1 VSRGGPLGGAR
12 VRWAAGIGALLI
24 AAAVCVAALRYGG
37 SAASA
42 AGDSFGIDPGLTPWL
57 LPLSRL
63 AMQAFSI
70 VTIGC
75 LLAAAFFYPGDRP
88 SGGPPSGGPPSGGPL
103 VVGAAGVRWLR
114 VATWTALGWA
124 AAAATTACLTVAD
137 LLGVPAAEALTVRN
151 LETGW
156 DVESGRVLILVLVLA
171 VAVAIG
177 SQLARSVTAV
187 AGVAVLAVGAVLPP
201 GFAGHA
207 ATAAS
212 HEVTISAILLHVVGA
227 VLWIAG
233 LLGLLLRATSGSRAE
248 LAGAVR
254 RFSALAGFC
263 FALTGIT
270 GVLSALLRIANWSS
284 LASGW
289 GALLALKLTALVVL
303 GGFGWW
309 HRRISIPALAGG
321 RPRIFARIAWIEI
334 AVLAATFGLAGALA
348 RTPAPGSGKLSDLIL
363 RTNAMRA
370 ALDWLPDPAVTTLA
384 VLAIGGYLVG
394 IRRLAEPWPA
404 RRTAAWIAGWLLTL
418 VAMDI
423 KLTRSG
429 TELLALTDRLQ
440 HLALLA
446 VIPVL
451 LVAGGGIRLALRT
464 VRPSADPGILGPLE
478 WIALARG
485 SDLAESLR
493 HPAMAVTAYATTIYL
508 AYLSITNSYVL
519 TSHAGHLGVAAAMV
533 AGGSL
538 LATRIA
544 APGRVA
550 VRVAMG
556 GSAVALLG
564 LLLGAVALSAPLPS
578 WITSAPPQPMA
589 DSTFTTA
596 WVAVTSMVVL
606 AVWVLGRPPLR
617 SRPLAESP
625 LPDGSPPYE
634 RRHER
639 QTL

>member
-1 VSRGGPLGGAR
+1 VSRGGPLGSAR
-12 VRWAAGIGALLI
+12 ARWAAGIGALLL
-24 AAAVCVAALRYGG
+24 AAAVCAVALRYGG
-37 SAASA
+37 SVESA
-42 AGDSFGIDPGLTPWL
+42 ATDPFGIDPGLTPWL

-63 AMQAFSI
+63 AMQAFSV

-75 LLAAAFFYPGDRP
+75 LLGAAFFFPGERLPAGADGR
-88 SGGPPSGGPPSGGPL
+88 L
-103 VVGAAGVRWLR
+103 VVAAGGIRWLR

-124 AAAATTACLTVAD
+124 AAAATTVCFTVAD
-137 LLGVPAAEALTVRN
+137 LLGVPAAEALTIRN
-151 LETGW
+151 VETAA

-187 AGVAVLAVGAVLPP
+187 AGVAVLAVAAVLPP

-207 ATAAS
+207 ATSAS

-227 VLWIAG
+227 VLWTAG
-233 LLGLLLRATSGSRAE
+233 LLGLLLRATSGRRAE

-270 GVLSALLRIANWSS
+270 GVISALLRITAWSS
-284 LASGW
+284 LASAW
-289 GALLALKLTALVVL
+289 GVLLALKLAALITL
-303 GGFGWW
+303 GAFGWW
-309 HRRISIPALAGG
+309 HRRISIPALAAG
-321 RPRIFARIAWIEI
+321 RPRTFARIAWVEI
-334 AVLAATFGLAGALA
+334 AVLGATFGLAGALA
-348 RTPAPGSGKLSDLIL
+348 RTPAPGSGKLADLIL

-370 ALDWLPDPAVTTLA
+370 TLDWLPDPAVTTLA
-384 VLAIGGYLVG
+384 VLAIGGYLLGV
-394 IRRLAEPWPA
+394 RRLGEPWPL

-418 VAMDI
+418 VAMDV

-446 VIPVL
+446 AVPVL
-451 LVAGGGIRLALRT
+451 FVAGRGIRLARRT
-464 VRPSADPGILGPLE
+464 LRPSPDPAVRGPLE
-478 WIALARG
+478 WIALARD
-485 SDLAESLR
+485 SELAESLR
-493 HPAMAVTAYATTIYL
+493 HPAMAVTAYATASYL

-519 TSHAGHLGVAAAMV
+519 TSYAGHLGVAIATV

-538 LATRIA
+538 LAARIA

-550 VRVAMG
+550 VRLAMG
-556 GSAVALLG
+556 GSAIALLG
-564 LLLGAVALSAPLPS
+564 LLAGAVALSAPLPS
-578 WITSAPPQPMA
+578 WITSAPPQPVP
-589 DSTFTTA
+589 DSTFTTG
-596 WVAVTSMVVL
+596 WLAVTSMVVL
-606 AVWVLGRPPLR
+606 TVWALGRPPLR
-617 SRPLAESP
+617 SRPLGEAP
-625 LPDGSPPYE
+625 LPEGSPPYE

>member
-1 VSRGGPLGGAR
+1 
-12 VRWAAGIGALLI
+12 
-24 AAAVCVAALRYGG
+24 
-37 SAASA
+37 
-42 AGDSFGIDPGLTPWL
+42 
-57 LPLSRL
+57 
-63 AMQAFSI
+63 
-70 VTIGC
+70 
-75 LLAAAFFYPGDRP
+75 
-88 SGGPPSGGPPSGGPL
+88 
-103 VVGAAGVRWLR
+103 
-114 VATWTALGWA
+114 
-124 AAAATTACLTVAD
+124 
-137 LLGVPAAEALTVRN
+137 
-151 LETGW
+151 
-156 DVESGRVLILVLVLA
+156 
-171 VAVAIG
+171 
-177 SQLARSVTAV
+177 VTAV

-227 VLWIAG
+227 VLWTAG

-289 GALLALKLTALVVL
+289 GALLGLKLTALVVL

-309 HRRISIPALAGG
+309 HRRISIPALAAG

-334 AVLAATFGLAGALA
+334 GVLAATFGLAGALA
-348 RTPAPGSGKLSDLIL
+348 RTPAPGSGKLADLIL

-370 ALDWLPDPAVTTLA
+370 TLDWLPDPAVTTLA
-384 VLAIGGYLVG
+384 VLAIGGYLIG

-451 LVAGGGIRLALRT
+451 LVAGGGIRLAVRT
-464 VRPSADPGILGPLE
+464 VRPSADPGIRGPLE
-478 WIALARG
+478 WIALARD

-519 TSHAGHLGVAAAMV
+519 TSHAGHLGVAVAMV

-538 LATRIA
+538 VATRIA

-589 DSTFTTA
+589 DSAFTTA

-625 LPDGSPPYE
+625 LPEGSPPYE
-634 RRHER
+634 RRPER